1 VGDIFLSSINSS
13 AKENAHMKQFVNAV
27 SMNPC
32 SSRKRNYGQGLTEYI
47 IIVALVAIASIVAV
61 SYFGSSVKASFL
73 SMGSDLTGGAAVDR
87 VAIAKEN
94 FDAAEE
100 GAKKKVTLKDYNQ

>member
-1 VGDIFLSSINSS
+1 
-13 AKENAHMKQFVNAV
+13 MKQFVNAV
-27 SMNPC
+27 SNNPC
-32 SSRKRNYGQGLTEYI
+32 SRRKRNYGQGLTEYI

-87 VAIAKEN
+87 VAVAQEN
-94 FDAAEE
+94 FKAAETL
-100 GAKKKVTLKDYNQ
+100 AKKKVTLKDYNQ